1 MSSGDQTTNH
11 RRKGHEPVCEHR
23 IDRRWVARRAAQR
36 GGVRACR
43 GRALREDGR
52 PGGLP
57 QRSLREEARHGRRG
71 SRAQRAEAP
80 RGGREDGARRVRRD
94 TCLHGIP
101 AGTLAPDQDEQRN
114 RAHQPRDQEE
124 SEGRR
129 DLSGR
134 QLTPQAGDGEAE
146 VHSGARMGQ
155 EEVPGNVQAGKDGQ
169 AEGKGGGQEEKGT
182 EDG

>member
-1 MSSGDQTTNH
+1 MHHNGNL
-11 RRKGHEPVCEHR
+11 PN
-23 IDRRWVARRAAQR
+23 RAMPPDAGPTR
-36 GGVRACR
+36 FGWGST
-43 GRALREDGR
+43 
-52 PGGLP
+52 PTFSTLP
-57 QRSLREEARHGRRG
+57 
-71 SRAQRAEAP
+71 
-80 RGGREDGARRVRRD
+80 
-94 TCLHGIP
+94 
-101 AGTLAPDQDEQRN
+101 DEQRN